1 MGQQFFINPLCLGIV
16 YTTHI
21 VSFPICGKLEKRI
34 ISGFKK
40 TLTSSPPE
48 MVNVPFSNVSM
59 LVPYVLVQSGRS
71 LAVRSVGSLISLSG
85 I

>member
-48 MVNVPFSNVSM
+48 MVNVPFPMYPCWCRLFWSSPADH
-59 LVPYVLVQSGRS
+59 LR
-71 LAVRSVGSLISLSG
+71 
-85 I
+85 

>member
-16 YTTHI
+16 YTAHI
-21 VSFPICGKLEKRI
+21 VSFPFAENWRNASF
-34 ISGFKK
+34 SGFKK